1 MSYSIHN
8 FQHSVKSIFNKDNRQ
23 EENQIFLKDPQVIW
37 ILKFL
42 DAKIVVNNTFKKIY
56 DKMKSEKE
64 MHRNRAKSQ
73 QQMKNSTN
81 RLQQIRLKK

>member
-8 FQHSVKSIFNKDNRQ
+8 FHHSVKSVFNKNNRQ
-23 EENQIFLKDPQVIW
+23 EENQIKDPQVIW

-42 DAKIVVNNTFKKIY
+42 DAKIVVNNIFKKIY

-81 RLQQIRLKK
+81 RLQQIRLNR